1 MGLLTKLERRR
12 VEVKAHDD
20 FIPADAAFSWPQRIL
35 RSDYPFRRDIGDGLD
50 SNVIMAPVN
59 WISRNFTEAETVVQR
74 RDRVDRIDEMGKPL
88 PPEFRWRITP
98 DHPLEILFAEPN
110 DFYEGDML
118 WKATLVSLLLDGNG
132 YWRKVRNRFGDVIQL
147 WYLPHFLV
155 EPRWPHDGS
164 EFISH
169 YEYRPFGIAEPIR
182 IPVRDMVHY
191 RYGGL
196 DPASR
201 SRKGLSPI
209 KPLLREV
216 FTDEE
221 ASNFSAQI
229 LRNMGVPGGIISPK
243 DATLLPGDAEVERLK
258 ERMKTKFS
266 GDQRGD
272 WLVFGAP
279 TDVKQFGFDPNA
291 LNLTSLR
298 DIAEERVCAALGIPA
313 AIVGFGSGLQQTKV
327 GATQHVNK
335 QLAWNACLIPMQ
347 NTIRRQATRQLVG
360 DFQSQTRRFRVW
372 FDRSGVAAFEE
383 EQTERARRA
392 ALLAEKGIVRVDRA
406 QEMAGV
412 EVDPTQD
419 VYLRPTNTVAVK
431 PDGTVV
437 GKAPENG
444 RPENDEDLLA
454 AIANRV
460 GASRNGD

>member
-59 WISRNFTEAETVVQR
+59 WITKNFTEAEPIVQKLTGER
-74 RDRVDRIDEMGKPL
+74 WTDDRDHNLSLLLD
-88 PPEFRWRITP
+88 
-98 DHPLEILFAEPN
+98 EPN
-110 DFYEGDML
+110 DFYEGDLL
-118 WKATLVSLLLDGNG
+118 WKSTLVSLLLDGNG
-132 YWRKVRNRFGDVIQL
+132 YWRKVRNSQGQILQL

-164 EFISH
+164 VFISH
-169 YEYRPFGIAEPIR
+169 YEYRPFGIAQPIN
-182 IPVRDMVHY
+182 IPVRDIVHY
-191 RYGGL
+191 RFGAL
-196 DPASR
+196 DPANP
-201 SRKGLSPI
+201 RKGLSPV

-243 DATLLPGDAEVERLK
+243 DATLLPGDDEVERLK
-258 ERMKTKFS
+258 ERMKTRFT

-291 LNLTSLR
+291 LNLTALR
-298 DIAEERVCAALGIPA
+298 DIAEERVCASLGVPA
-313 AIVGFGSGLQQTKV
+313 AVVGFGSGLQSTKV
-327 GATQHVNK
+327 GATMREMR
-335 QLAWNACLIPMQ
+335 QLAWHACLIPMQ
-347 NTIRRQATRQLVG
+347 NTIRRQATRQLIG

-372 FDRSGVAAFEE
+372 FDRSHVSAFVEE
-383 EQTERARRA
+383 ETERARRA

-454 AIANRV
+454 AIADRV